1 MLAMP
6 SFQDLWAAWPWT
18 PIAGCPGRFRLAQF
32 PRKSTPTDRKNRGRA
47 DDLRPG
53 ADSTQSRSAITVG
66 DLCLPIAVLLG
77 CEAPVTSHDIPSARD
92 RVLVARLRDGGVIS
106 YLRAN
111 GTCLHTLN
119 TADGFD
125 RKLRQLGIAPEAV

>member
-1 MLAMP
+1 MP

-18 PIAGCPGRFRLAQF
+18 PIAGCPGRFRLARF
-32 PRKSTPTDRKNRGRA
+32 PRKSTPADHKNCGQA
-47 DDLRPG
+47 EDLSLA
-53 ADSTQSRSAITVG
+53 ADSTRSREAATGSG
-66 DLCLPIAVLLG
+66 PSCLPIAVLLG
-77 CEAPVTSHDIPSARD
+77 CEALVTSHDIPSARD

-119 TADGFD
+119 TADGFE
-125 RKLRQLGIAPEAV
+125 RKLRQLGIGPEAV

>member
-1 MLAMP
+1 MP

-18 PIAGCPGRFRLAQF
+18 PIAGCPGRFRLAPS
-32 PRKSTPTDRKNRGRA
+32 PRKSTPADRENCNQA
-47 DDLRPG
+47 EDLSLA
-53 ADSTQSRSAITVG
+53 ADSTPSREAATGS
-66 DLCLPIAVLLG
+66 DLSCLPIAVLLG
-77 CEAPVTSHDIPSARD
+77 CEAPVTSHDIPAARD